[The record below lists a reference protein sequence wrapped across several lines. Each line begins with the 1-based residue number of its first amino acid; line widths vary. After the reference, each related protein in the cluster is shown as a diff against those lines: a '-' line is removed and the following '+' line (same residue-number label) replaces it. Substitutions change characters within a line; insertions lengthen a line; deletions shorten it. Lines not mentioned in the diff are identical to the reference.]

1 MKFLLLAAVLFAA
14 CKSKAPEAQVPA
26 ASEAPGQPAPAPMMD
41 KNEAEKYVK
50 SLQDDVKKAE
60 AARDKANA
68 AIKAGE
74 EERKAGE

>member
-1 MKFLLLAAVLFAA
+1 MRYLLLAAVLAAA
-14 CKSKAPEAQVPA
+14 CKSKAPEVAAPA
-26 ASEAPGQPAPAPMMD
+26 PAPADQPAPAPMMD

-50 SLQDDVKKAE
+50 GLKDDVKRAE

>member
-1 MKFLLLAAVLFAA
+1 MRYLLLSAALFAA
-14 CKSKAPEAQVPA
+14 CKSKAPEAVATPA
-26 ASEAPGQPAPAPMMD
+26 PASGEPAPAPMMD

-50 SLQDDVKKAE
+50 GLRDDVKKAE

-74 EERKAGE
+74 AERKAGE

>member
-1 MKFLLLAAVLFAA
+1 MRILFLAAVLLAA
-14 CKSKAPEAQVPA
+14 CKSKAPEAAVPPA
-26 ASEAPGQPAPAPMMD
+26 AEGQPAPAPMMD

-50 SLQDDVKKAE
+50 SLQNDVKKAE

-68 AIKAGE
+68 AIKTGE